1 MCGPGRPLYNVEI
14 LVPLCTR
21 HFEVQEF
28 IWLLRTKMLLDVTA
42 GVWYLAWLLPVWLF
56 GALTGYLVS
65 LILSPASGCSSL
77 STFLTAP
84 GVANRC
90 LGHS

>member
-1 MCGPGRPLYNVEI
+1 MWTGRPLYNVEI

-21 HFEVQEF
+21 LSVQGL
-28 IWLLRTKMLLDVTA
+28 IWLLRTMMLPDVTA
-42 GVWYLAWLLPVWLF
+42 GLWYLAWLLPVWLF

-65 LILSPASGCSSL
+65 LVLSPASVCSRL